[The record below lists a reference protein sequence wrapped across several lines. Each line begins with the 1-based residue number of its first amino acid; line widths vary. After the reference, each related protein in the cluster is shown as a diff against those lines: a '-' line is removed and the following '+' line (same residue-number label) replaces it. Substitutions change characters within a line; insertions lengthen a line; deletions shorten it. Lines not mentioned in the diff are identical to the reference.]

1 MSADLI
7 LYDRIWL
14 QEYIEHVQKQR
25 ELAEELQSEIQKELF
40 RCSPERRIRYSDALY
55 HMGILKHSLE
65 VTETVLRSYLDQMQA
80 AAVHFRNACLDIEL
94 PDLFK

>member
-14 QEYIEHVQKQR
+14 QEYIEHVRHQR
-25 ELAEELQSEIQKELF
+25 ELAEELQTEIQRKMF
-40 RCSPERRIRYSDALY
+40 RCSSEQSIIYSDAIY
-55 HMGILKHSLE
+55 HIGILKHSLE
-65 VTETVLRSYLDQMQA
+65 ITETVLRSYLDQMQT
-80 AAVHFRNACLDIEL
+80 AAVHFQNECLDIEI